1 MSTEISQQ
9 NNGKQQQQQQP
20 QTDPNTQIRD
30 ESTDYSITNVSTIK
44 NPYGKN

>member
-1 MSTEISQQ
+1 MEQ
-9 NNGKQQQQQQP
+9 KQKKTKP

-30 ESTDYSITNVSTIK
+30 ESTDYSITNATTMN